1 MMTSLIHCHI
11 THLILHTDMVLL
23 VGTPSLST
31 PSSPVTDVDD
41 PTFVSHMDELEQAL
55 ETFREANGFG
65 RAIAA
70 PQIGYNQRFIS
81 LHLGPDAEGFDGLAP
96 GPFTIINPVIE
107 WKSDSLI
114 TLWDD
119 CMSHPDIL
127 VRVQRSSS
135 ISISFTDASGNAR
148 TADHLPPSISELLQ
162 HEIDHLDGILA
173 LDRALPPLPALPSS
187 QPSSQPSIPSFVARS
202 VYDASPDRFASM
214 VDYTITPTIT
224 PTPTTA

>member
-1 MMTSLIHCHI
+1 
-11 THLILHTDMVLL
+11 MVLL
-23 VGTPSLST
+23 AGTPSLST
-31 PSSPVTDVDD
+31 PSTSVEDVTD
-41 PTFVSHMDELEQAL
+41 PTFVAQMDELEQAL
-55 ETFREANGFG
+55 EAFRDANGFG

-70 PQIGYNQRFIS
+70 PQIGHNQRFIS

-107 WKSDSLI
+107 WRSDSTM

-127 VRVQRSSS
+127 VRVQRSTS
-135 ISISFTDASGNAR
+135 ISISFTDPAGNAR
-148 TADHLPPSISELLQ
+148 TAHHLPPSTSELLQ

-173 LDRALPPLPALPSS
+173 LDRALPPLPET
-187 QPSSQPSIPSFVARS
+187 PSFVARS
-202 VYDASPDRFASM
+202 VYDASPSRFASM

-224 PTPTTA
+224 STTTTE